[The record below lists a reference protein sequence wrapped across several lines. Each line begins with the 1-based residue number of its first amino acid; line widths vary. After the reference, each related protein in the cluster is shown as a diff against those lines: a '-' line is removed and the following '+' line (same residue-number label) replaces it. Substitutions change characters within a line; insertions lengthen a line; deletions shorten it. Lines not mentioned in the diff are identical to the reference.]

1 MCRGGRHSATDAN
14 PNRANRF
21 PVRGNINSPRTFRIY
36 IYLLFA
42 RCDSDS
48 MKEFALTTL
57 CWLLFLAQRLHLMIV
72 VRETRARK
80 TNKKRLPC
88 QPLYLTHRNN
98 SNNKNEYPNHTRT
111 FFIALTSTLYFF
123 VSGLLASFF
132 CACLLVAR
140 WRISQCKTYTQKNKW
155 QKRVSGGDSTLI

>member
-1 MCRGGRHSATDAN
+1 MCRGGRRRAAWRPTPKA
-14 PNRANRF
+14 NRANRF
-21 PVRGNINSPRTFRIY
+21 PVRGNINSPRTFCIY

-48 MKEFALTTL
+48 TKEFALTTR

-72 VRETRARK
+72 RETRARK
-80 TNKKRLPC
+80 ANKKRLPC

-132 CACLLVAR
+132 VPACLLA
-140 WRISQCKTYTQKNKW
+140 N
-155 QKRVSGGDSTLI
+155 